1 MGDFV
6 KGPVPPD
13 LPAELRRYL
22 QLHRR
27 IDTYTQQSPA
37 FQKSRRRLDPRFRY
51 ARSILVDVFYD
62 HLLARNWKQ
71 YATQPLDLFAQQV
84 YRGLQSCYDLLPE
97 PLQQQLPRM
106 IEHDWL
112 TSYQDQ
118 AVVLR
123 VLQRLEVR
131 LQHKFPLAQ
140 GIGELE
146 RFRQELESDFTDFMV
161 EATNF
166 MAYQQEEQN
175 STP

>member
-6 KGPVPPD
+6 KGQVPLD
-13 LPAELRRYL
+13 LPIELRRYL

-27 IDTYTQQSPA
+27 IDAYTQQSFA

-51 ARSILVDVFYD
+51 ARSVLVDVFYD
-62 HLLARNWKQ
+62 HFLACNWRQ
-71 YATQPLDLFAQQV
+71 YSDQPLAAFAQDV
-84 YRGLQSCYDLLPE
+84 YQGLKTCYDYLPA

-112 TSYQDQ
+112 TSYQNND
-118 AVVLR
+118 VVLR

-140 GIGELE
+140 GIVELDKY
-146 RFRQELESDFTDFMV
+146 RQELENDFAAFMIEATDFT
-161 EATNF
+161 ACW
-166 MAYQQEEQN
+166 QEEQN
-175 STP
+175 LSS